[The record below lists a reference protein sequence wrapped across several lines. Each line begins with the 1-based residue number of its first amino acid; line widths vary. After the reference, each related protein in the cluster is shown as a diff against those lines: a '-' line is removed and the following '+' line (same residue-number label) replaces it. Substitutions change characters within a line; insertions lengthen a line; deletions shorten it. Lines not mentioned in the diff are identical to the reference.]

1 MNYHCESLINLKV
14 WFLWAEAL
22 NPALRRSYD
31 RHETNS
37 DKECL
42 SERCFRTYRIIS
54 VTMNLNDRPGKDTA
68 TKKDKR
74 KTRITPSKPTKE
86 TTTNSNKFLQKQT
99 SITRTKTKGRANKN
113 METAHQ
119 GRPLAGK
126 PVLKIVGVERKDVD
140 QLTKGGN
147 CTSPTLQVNLV
158 YNKALC
164 DPRSLFY

>member
-1 MNYHCESLINLKV
+1 MDAVIGHTGSGVSKFLHYRCDKSTYPKWLRSKTWTRAWHRQVETPLCYDLTLTTHHVNGVTGTEEANINKKRETMNYHCESLINLKV

-86 TTTNSNKFLQKQT
+86 TTTNSNKFLQK
-99 SITRTKTKGRANKN
+99 
-113 METAHQ
+113 
-119 GRPLAGK
+119 
-126 PVLKIVGVERKDVD
+126 
-140 QLTKGGN
+140 
-147 CTSPTLQVNLV
+147 
-158 YNKALC
+158 
-164 DPRSLFY
+164 